1 VLPHWHTVVRPFL
14 EALDPGPIIE
24 IGAYEGSTTSFL
36 AELAAERNIILHV
49 VDPAPQFDVTE
60 LEKRFPEHFRFHKE
74 KSHDALER
82 IGPAAAV
89 LIDGDHNW
97 YTVHGELTRLEQ
109 IAKSGER
116 DFPLVMFHDV
126 EWPYARR
133 DMYYDPDGIP
143 EGWRKPWSHH
153 GLKWGERLLGEAGEG
168 ISKGVAKALEEGGAH
183 NGVLTAIEDFI
194 EESEIP
200 VELRIVSGNNGIGIL
215 AANKILDT
223 KPAVRLQWDKLLSP
237 EFLLDHAKRL
247 SQESMRMSVVHMEAS
262 YKIESLE
269 HELREAKEEVATVQT
284 APDTLA
290 DSQDAVV
297 FHSTPGDSETV
308 IVAFSSRGAE
318 NGHFHFFEL
327 GRVVPEP
334 AKLLV
339 RDPAENWYNTGLP
352 GVGDTVDDIAE
363 RIREEIAKLGVER
376 ILTIGSSMGGYA
388 AILFGCM
395 IGAERAIAL
404 VPQTLLDPGLPQ
416 RRPSADV
423 KLQVADLK
431 PIVSE
436 TPQTRIDLVVALD
449 DLLDVFH
456 AQRIASFP
464 SVRILGLPD
473 VGHSFGEELNK
484 ERKYYPLITDLI
496 EGRTP
501 SVGELQPA
509 FEAALVE
516 QLARAAYAQGRGD
529 RRAAMQALVPVAER
543 YPSWTAPPLIAVRSA
558 IEGGVNMSSVN

>member
-1 VLPHWHTVVRPFL
+1 MFPHWHTVVRPFL

-49 VDPAPQFDVTE
+49 VDPAPQFDVAE
-60 LEKRFPEHFRFHKE
+60 FAQRFPEHFRFHKE
-74 KSHDALER
+74 KSHNALER

-97 YTVHGELTRLEQ
+97 HTVHGELTRLEQ
-109 IAKSGER
+109 IATAGEC

-133 DMYYDPDGIP
+133 DMYYDPAEIP
-143 EGWRKPWSHH
+143 ERSRRPWSRH

-168 ISKGVAKALEEGGAH
+168 IGEGIAKAIEEGGPH
-183 NGVLTAIEDFI
+183 NGVLTAVEDFVK
-194 EESEIP
+194 ESEIP

-215 AANKILDT
+215 AASRILDT
-223 KPAVRLQWDKLLSP
+223 KPAVRLQWAKLLSP
-237 EFLLDHAKRL
+237 EFLLDHARRL
-247 SQESMRMSVVHMEAS
+247 SQESMRVSVIHMEAS

-269 HELREAKEEVATVQT
+269 HELREAKEEVATAQT
-284 APDTLA
+284 ASDTLA
-290 DSQDAVV
+290 DSQDSVV
-297 FHSTPGDSETV
+297 FHSTPGDSDTV

-339 RDPAENWYNTGLP
+339 RDPSENWYNTGLP
-352 GVGDTVDDIAE
+352 GVGDTVDDIAK
-363 RIREEIAKLGVER
+363 RIKKEIAKLGVKR

-395 IGAERAIAL
+395 IGAERVIAL

-416 RRPSADV
+416 RRPPADV
-423 KLQVADLK
+423 RLQVADLK
-431 PIVSE
+431 PIISE
-436 TPQTRIDLVVALD
+436 TPQTRIDLVVALN

-456 AQRIASFP
+456 AQRVASLP
-464 SVRILGLPD
+464 SVRILGLPG
-473 VGHSFGEELNK
+473 VGHSFGEELNE

-509 FEAALVE
+509 FETELVD
-516 QLARAAYAQGRGD
+516 QLASAAFAWGRRD
-529 RRAAMQALVPVAER
+529 RRAAIQALVPIAER
-543 YPSWTAPPLIAVRSA
+543 YPSWTAPPLIAVRST
-558 IEGGVNMSSVN
+558 IEGHGNMSGVN